1 MKLTIIITVVALT
14 ILAASCS
21 NEKKVAAVLNNPK
34 QQEAVLDSI
43 AVNPALLQKVNEKAV
58 SKAANNMNGMK
69 MGNMNGMNM
78 SDMNGM
84 DMGSDTS
91 MMSMMMGNPSMM
103 KNMMSQCAKDTA
115 MRQSMCTSM
124 MDNPDMMKMMRGM
137 MMNNVNSVDST
148 KRKMKM
154 NMNHK

>member
-69 MGNMNGMNM
+69 MGNMNGMK
-78 SDMNGM
+78 
-84 DMGSDTS
+84 MGSDTS
-91 MMSMMMGNPSMM
+91 MMSMMIGNPSMM